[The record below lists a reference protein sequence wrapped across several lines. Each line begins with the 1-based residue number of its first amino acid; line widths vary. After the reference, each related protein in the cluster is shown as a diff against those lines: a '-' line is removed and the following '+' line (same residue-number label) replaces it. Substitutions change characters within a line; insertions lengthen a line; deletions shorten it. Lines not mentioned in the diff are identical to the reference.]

1 MMFPIEGDNDMT
13 KPDRD
18 EEVRDRAYLLWEEA
32 GRPSGRE
39 HEFWAQASRE
49 IEGVDAPEQGPE
61 RRGRSVA
68 R

>member
-1 MMFPIEGDNDMT
+1 MM

-18 EEVRDRAYLLWEEA
+18 EEVRDRAYLLWVEA

-49 IEGVDAPEQGPE
+49 IEGDDMAGQASSRE
-61 RRGRSVA
+61 RSVA

>member
-1 MMFPIEGDNDMT
+1 MP

-49 IEGVDAPEQGPE
+49 IEGDDAPDNDPHQ
-61 RRGRSVA
+61 RGRSVA

>member
-1 MMFPIEGDNDMT
+1 MT

-49 IEGVDAPEQGPE
+49 IEGDDSPAADPRG
-61 RRGRSVA
+61 RGRSVA